1 MFCVVCRVS
10 SPSQLCCPSHDADHT
25 TTPPSVALFA
35 PRVSSRAVVFLC
47 ASIVDIGAIMHVTEL
62 SPLRGGVSW
71 TGKPVTYFHHTIDR
85 TLVSSSRHGRPARV
99 SSVRFVHS
107 RHCVSAR
114 CRSRHDGERGRTVTA
129 AGRGLMDQQAFHL
142 LHSHNR

>member
-1 MFCVVCRVS
+1 VLCVVCRHHLHCVV
-10 SPSQLCCPSHDADHT
+10 CHT
-25 TTPPSVALFA
+25 TTTTCRCPFA
-35 PRVSSRAVVFLC
+35 PRVSSRVVVFLC

-85 TLVSSSRHGRPARV
+85 TLVSSSHGRV

-107 RHCVSAR
+107 RHCVWAR
-114 CRSRHDGERGRTVTA
+114 CRSRHDGERGRAVTA
-129 AGRGLMDQQAFHL
+129 AGRGLMDQQAFQL